1 MESAS
6 QGPESNEFISAD
18 CLIAK
23 SSFPTTTETPADSA
37 SLIHNDVTTTTTSES
52 SLELSDSIDFVSLTQ
67 VGSDDVTLSQMEM
80 QESGSVPLDED
91 AANTSTH
98 VQVGTFV
105 CRVPMS

>member
-67 VGSDDVTLSQMEM
+67 VGSDDVTLSQMNT
-80 QESGSVPLDED
+80 LDYTLTFYEIIICCIFQWVGIED
-91 AANTSTH
+91 SK
-98 VQVGTFV
+98 
-105 CRVPMS
+105 